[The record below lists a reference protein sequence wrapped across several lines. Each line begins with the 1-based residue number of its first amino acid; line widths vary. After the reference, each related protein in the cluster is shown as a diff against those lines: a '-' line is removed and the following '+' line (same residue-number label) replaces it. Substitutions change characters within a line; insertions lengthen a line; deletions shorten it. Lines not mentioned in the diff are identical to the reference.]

1 MSTRHNPTT
10 CPERYARDGKVHCPH
25 VHDDGKVIL

>member
-1 MSTRHNPTT
+1 MRNHNVHT

-25 VHDDGKVIL
+25 VTDNGGVII